1 MAVME
6 ISVIPLGTSSTSVSP
21 FVADCVKVLE
31 EEGLKYEVTPMG
43 TQVEGDLEALF
54 KVARKMHEAPFRRGA
69 LRVVTTLKIDDRRDK
84 PLSLEGKRTAVLE
97 KLTQRRG

>member
-1 MAVME
+1 MME

-54 KVARKMHEAPFRRGA
+54 EVARKMHEAPFRRGA
-69 LRVVTTLKIDDRRDK
+69 FRVVTTLKIDDRRDK
-84 PLSLEGKRTAVLE
+84 PLSLEGKRSAVLE

>member
-54 KVARKMHEAPFRRGA
+54 EVARKMHEAPFRRGA

-84 PLSLEGKRTAVLE
+84 PLSLEGKRSAVLE

>member
-1 MAVME
+1 VME

-54 KVARKMHEAPFRRGA
+54 EVARKMHEAPFRRGA
-69 LRVVTTLKIDDRRDK
+69 FRVVTTLKIDDRRDK
-84 PLSLEGKRTAVLE
+84 PLSLEGKRSAVLE

>member
-21 FVADCVKVLE
+21 FVADCVKALE

-54 KVARKMHEAPFRRGA
+54 EVARKMHEAPFRRGA

>member
-54 KVARKMHEAPFRRGA
+54 EVARKMHEAPFRRGA
-69 LRVVTTLKIDDRRDK
+69 FRVVTTLKIDDRRDK
-84 PLSLEGKRTAVLE
+84 PLSLEGKRSAVLE

>member
-54 KVARKMHEAPFRRGA
+54 EVARKMHEAPFRRGA

-84 PLSLEGKRTAVLE
+84 LLSLEGKRTAVLE

>member
-54 KVARKMHEAPFRRGA
+54 EVARKMHEAPFRRGA

>member
-1 MAVME
+1 MME

-54 KVARKMHEAPFRRGA
+54 EVARKMHEAPFRRGA
-69 LRVVTTLKIDDRRDK
+69 FRVVTTLKIDDRRDK

>member
-1 MAVME
+1 VME

-43 TQVEGDLEALF
+43 TQVEGNLEALF
-54 KVARKMHEAPFRRGA
+54 EVARKMHEAPFQRGA

>member
-6 ISVIPLGTSSTSVSP
+6 ISIIPVGTSSTSVSS
-21 FVADCVKVLE
+21 FVADCVRVLE

-54 KVARKMHEAPFRRGA
+54 DVARKMHEVPFRKGA
-69 LRVVTTLKIDDRRDK
+69 LRVVTSLKIDDRRDK

>member
-6 ISVIPLGTSSTSVSP
+6 ISIIPVGTSCTSVSS
-21 FVADCVKVLE
+21 FVADCVRVLE

-54 KVARKMHEAPFRRGA
+54 DVARKMHEVPFRKGA
-69 LRVVTTLKIDDRRDK
+69 LRVVTSLKIDDRRDK